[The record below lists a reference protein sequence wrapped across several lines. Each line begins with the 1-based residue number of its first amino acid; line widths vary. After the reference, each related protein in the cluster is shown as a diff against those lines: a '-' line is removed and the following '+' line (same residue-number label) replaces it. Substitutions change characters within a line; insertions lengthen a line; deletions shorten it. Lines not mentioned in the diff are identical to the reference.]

1 MNKIAIVTGGT
12 SGIGKATAEA
22 LIKNG
27 FTVYEFSRREN
38 GAEGINHL
46 SVDITDEN
54 AVCSAVKYVF
64 DKEKRIDLLVN
75 NAGFGISGAIEFT
88 DTDAAKRL
96 FDVNFFGTVNVSREV
111 IPIMRSRKCGRIINV
126 SSVAAPIAIPFQAF
140 YSATKA
146 AVNKYTLALAN
157 ELRPYGVTVCAV
169 QPGDIKTG
177 FTGAR
182 EKVIEGDG
190 IYGGRIGRS
199 VAQMEKDEQNGM
211 APETIGNF
219 IAKIALKKKIKPIYT
234 VGFSY
239 KLICTLS
246 KAMPD
251 SLQNYIVG
259 KIYAK

>member
-12 SGIGKATAEA
+12 SGIGKAAAEA

-27 FTVYEFSRREN
+27 FTVYEFSRREK
-38 GAEGINHL
+38 GIDGINHL

-54 AVCSAVKYVF
+54 AVRSAVKYVF
-64 DKEKRIDLLVN
+64 EKEKRIDLLVN
-75 NAGFGISGAIEFT
+75 NAGYGISGTIEFT
-88 DTDAAKRL
+88 ETEAAKRL
-96 FDVNFFGTVNVSREV
+96 FDVNFFGAVNVSREV
-111 IPIMRSRKCGRIINV
+111 IPIMRKQRCGRIINV

-140 YSATKA
+140 YSAAKA
-146 AVNKYTLALAN
+146 AINKYTLALAN
-157 ELRPYGVTVCAV
+157 ELRPYGVSVCAV

-182 EKVIEGDG
+182 EKVIIGDD

-199 VAQMEKDEQNGM
+199 VAQMEKDERNGM
-211 APETIGNF
+211 EPETIGNF
-219 IAKIALKKKIKPIYT
+219 IANIASKKKIKPIYT
-234 VGFSY
+234 VGLSY
-239 KLICTLS
+239 KLVCMLTKVL
-246 KAMPD
+246 PD

>member
-1 MNKIAIVTGGT
+1 MNKVAIVTGGT

-38 GAEGINHL
+38 GIEGMNHL

-54 AVCSAVKYVF
+54 SVCSAVKFVF

-88 DTDAAKRL
+88 NTEAAKRL

-111 IPIMRSRKCGRIINV
+111 IPIMRSQKYGRIINV

-177 FTGAR
+177 FTHAR
-182 EKVIEGDG
+182 EKVIIGDD

-211 APETIGNF
+211 APEVIGKF
-219 IAKIALKKKIKPIYT
+219 IAKTALKKKIKPIYT

-239 KLICTLS
+239 KLICGLS
-246 KAMPD
+246 KALPD

-259 KIYAK
+259 KIYAE

>member
-1 MNKIAIVTGGT
+1 MSKIAIVTGGT

-27 FTVYEFSRREN
+27 FIVYEFSRREN
-38 GAEGINHL
+38 GIEGMNHL

-54 AVCSAVKYVF
+54 SVREAVKHVYE
-64 DKEKRIDLLVN
+64 KEKRIDLLVN

-88 DTDAAKRL
+88 ETEAAKRL
-96 FDVNFFGTVNVSREV
+96 FDVNFFGAVNVSREV
-111 IPIMRSRKCGRIINV
+111 LPIMRRQNCGRIINV
-126 SSVAAPIAIPFQAF
+126 SSVAAPVAIPFQAF

-146 AVNKYTLALAN
+146 AINKYTLALAN
-157 ELRPYGVTVCAV
+157 EVRPYGISVCAV

-182 EKVIEGDG
+182 EKVIIGDDV
-190 IYGGRIGRS
+190 YGGRIGRS

-219 IAKIALKKKIKPIYT
+219 IAKIASKKSIKPIYT

-239 KLICTLS
+239 KLICALV
-246 KAMPD
+246 KILPD
-251 SLQNYIVG
+251 SIQNYIVG